1 MSEKINKE
9 NFLATLSSMS
19 PQEMAEFISKNGK
32 GPKVIQLVAWAHP
45 ESLENNT
52 AITQ

>member
-1 MSEKINKE
+1 MSEKIDKE
-9 NFLATLSSMS
+9 NYIETLSSMS
-19 PQEMAEFISKNGK
+19 PEEMADFISKNGK
-32 GPKVIQLVAWAHP
+32 GPKVIQLVAWAHS

>member
-9 NFLATLSSMS
+9 NFLATLSSMT
-19 PQEMAEFISKNGK
+19 PQEMADFISKNGK
-32 GPKVIQLVAWAHP
+32 GPKVIQLVSWAHL
-45 ESLENNT
+45 ESSENNT

>member
-1 MSEKINKE
+1 MTEKVNKE

-19 PQEMAEFISKNGK
+19 PEDMREFISNNGK
-32 GPKVIQLVAWAHP
+32 GPKVIQLFAWAH
-45 ESLENNT
+45 SDTLENNT

>member
-1 MSEKINKE
+1 MAEKVDKE

-19 PQEMAEFISKNGK
+19 PEEMRVFISNNGK
-32 GPKVIQLVAWAHP
+32 GPKVIQLVAWAH
-45 ESLENNT
+45 SDTLENNT

>member
-9 NFLATLSSMS
+9 NFLATLSSMT
-19 PQEMAEFISKNGK
+19 PQEMADFISKNGK
-32 GPKVIQLVAWAHP
+32 GPKVIQLVSWAHP
-45 ESLENNT
+45 ESSENNT